1 MPGSLGARDATGQG
15 GRGQHPSCER
25 WRQNALTPVER
36 SAHSCS
42 LLLTREIELPDRS
55 PKRRQKLSAIRP
67 ASPPAECMG
76 TGFRFSILCDWAS
89 RLGSSLE
96 RGK

>member
-36 SAHSCS
+36 SARSCS
-42 LLLTREIELPDRS
+42 LLLT
-55 PKRRQKLSAIRP
+55 P
-67 ASPPAECMG
+67 AHS
-76 TGFRFSILCDWAS
+76 
-89 RLGSSLE
+89 
-96 RGK
+96 

>member
-36 SAHSCS
+36 SARSCS
-42 LLLTREIELPDRS
+42 LVRLSCRTARPNDVKSYRLSGLRHRLRNAWGPDS
-55 PKRRQKLSAIRP
+55 DSQSCAIGR
-67 ASPPAECMG
+67 AA
-76 TGFRFSILCDWAS
+76 
-89 RLGSSLE
+89 
-96 RGK
+96 